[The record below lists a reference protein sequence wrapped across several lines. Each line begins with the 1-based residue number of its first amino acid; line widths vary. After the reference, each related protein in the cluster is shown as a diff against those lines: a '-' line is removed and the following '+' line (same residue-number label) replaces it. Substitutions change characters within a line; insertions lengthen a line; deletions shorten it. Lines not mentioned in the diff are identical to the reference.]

1 MATVPY
7 TMENVDRCRCGKCP
21 VYLSSPCAIAKNETI
36 TWTPGVLPPADVI
49 EGIYCAEAV
58 GKSRCDD
65 LDASK
70 SCNCPTCRVWEDY
83 GLDSTH
89 FCIHGAAA

>member
-7 TMENVDRCRCGKCP
+7 TMKNVDRCQCGSCP

-58 GKSRCDD
+58 GKSKCND
-65 LDASK
+65 LDPARN
-70 SCNCPTCRVWEDY
+70 CNCPTCRVWGDY
-83 GLDSTH
+83 ELASTH
-89 FCIHGAAA
+89 FCIHGAAD